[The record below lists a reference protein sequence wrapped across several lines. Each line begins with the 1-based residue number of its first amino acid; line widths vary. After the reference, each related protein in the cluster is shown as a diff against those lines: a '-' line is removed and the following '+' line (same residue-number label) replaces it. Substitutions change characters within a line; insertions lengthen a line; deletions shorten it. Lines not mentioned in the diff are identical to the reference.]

1 MNEVWIQIIVAIGG
15 IVVSGLALIRYWI
28 RETNKVREKELEDRK
43 REREEIFKLFKDM
56 QTQMI
61 ESFQKFQLQYLETY
75 NQKNGQIERISNS
88 FVKTIDALRDQ
99 LTRALNKIN
108 STVENNTNV
117 IANNTRATERA
128 STIAEHL
135 NEEK

>member
-15 IVVSGLALIRYWI
+15 IVVSGFALIRYWI

-75 NQKNGQIERISNS
+75 NQKKR
-88 FVKTIDALRDQ
+88 
-99 LTRALNKIN
+99 
-108 STVENNTNV
+108 TN
-117 IANNTRATERA
+117 
-128 STIAEHL
+128 
-135 NEEK
+135 